1 MLLENT
7 FKNRKYIFCFWVGA
21 YVASVL
27 WITLLSRIGSEYR
40 AFLFPFYSY
49 REILKGSKQFLLENI
64 GNVVLFVPLG
74 AILSCI
80 GVNAFKRTIL
90 IGFSSSITIELLQTI
105 FSLGMFE
112 CDDIMH
118 NTLGALLGFMLVKR
132 FVRNFRIKMNR
143 KSVVL
148 VLVSIILCV
157 LVPVGYQKI
166 EYQKM
171 VKLAASHDRDEKTKN
186 LLVLNG
192 KNGNVW
198 NTNVFVKYLSDGS
211 IHIKG
216 TADKQSWWPIGS
228 VTLEPGCYSFSGLS
242 DTKENTV
249 GLELEAYNQ
258 RFAPDVGAANEEV
271 KFTLT
276 KTTEIMVYVI
286 VYEDC
291 DCDVIATP
299 VLYREE

>member
-1 MLLENT
+1 M
-7 FKNRKYIFCFWVGA
+7 
-21 YVASVL
+21 
-27 WITLLSRIGSEYR
+27 
-40 AFLFPFYSY
+40 
-49 REILKGSKQFLLENI
+49 
-64 GNVVLFVPLG
+64 
-74 AILSCI
+74 CI
-80 GVNAFKRTIL
+80 
-90 IGFSSSITIELLQTI
+90 SSSWL
-105 FSLGMFE
+105 
-112 CDDIMH
+112 
-118 NTLGALLGFMLVKR
+118 
-132 FVRNFRIKMNR
+132 
-143 KSVVL
+143 
-148 VLVSIILCV
+148 
-157 LVPVGYQKI
+157 QKI

-186 LLVLNG
+186 LLVLNW

-216 TADKQSWWPIGS
+216 TADKQSWWPIAS

-242 DTKENTV
+242 DIKENTV